1 MNFTYV
7 INTPKDGMSGYRA
20 EGGRWTGMTGNLKRG
35 EIDIGMVIISL
46 QDESYVC
53 KNVIKFL

>member
-7 INTPKDGMSGYRA
+7 ITTPKDGMSGYRA

-35 EIDIGMVIISL
+35 EIDMGMCIINL
-46 QDESYVC
+46 QKESYVC
-53 KNVIKFL
+53 REVMK